1 MFLYREKKGKKE
13 KDEGLYNFHNIN
25 PTIDNYIYLQ
35 LTFKKSVSSLYLD
48 TLLSTLSQLK
58 NLFFKDSF

>member
-13 KDEGLYNFHNIN
+13 KDEGLHNFHNIN

-35 LTFKKSVSSLYLD
+35 LTFKKSASSLYFD
-48 TLLSTLSQLK
+48 TFLSTLSQLN